1 MAASNIIVV
10 PAAGALG
17 GVTPRK
23 GVARGGRRG
32 SPAKCDGERLA
43 YAKLDGN
50 VVVSGA
56 LLPPAIGMG
65 SPNGIPTALKAA
77 GLPMPIDAPDPYCA
91 CIISGEVEWNWNDD
105 DEVAAAN
112 SDIDCCILS
121 PPVDRPRADLVRSF
135 VRS

>member
-56 LLPPAIGMG
+56 LLPP
-65 SPNGIPTALKAA
+65 
-77 GLPMPIDAPDPYCA
+77 MPIDAPDPYCA